1 MLTSVDLRKGWCP
14 GALAPMP
21 AKDGLLV
28 RLRISGGIVSAD
40 ALATLARAGR
50 DHGNGLFDLSS
61 RGNLQLRGISP
72 TRLPLLHARLE
83 DLGLLDADSAAE
95 AIRNVLLSPVC
106 GLDAPVDIG
115 PIGKALEAELVRAD
129 DLRGLPGKFGFLI
142 DDGGPLSLA
151 HTPADIRFDYDRRRG
166 HFAIGVG
173 GAAREAYCLGACEPE
188 AIVDIALRLAR
199 AFRRLG
205 GAMPEAPRR
214 MRDLLRRQGPEA
226 VGAAA
231 GLDPTPAPK
240 GAPAAEPCPIGL
252 IRLGDD
258 KFCFGVGAPFGRFTA
273 PMIEAAA
280 RAAALFTEG
289 EIRLTPWR
297 ALILP
302 GADARRYEALRA
314 HFATQDF
321 ILDKDDPRLAVAACG
336 GADACERGS
345 TPTHADALAL
355 APLARRLRG
364 TGVALH
370 VSGCAKGCARQ
381 SKTPYALVANG
392 GRYDL
397 AVDAASLEPNRAT
410 YLAKGLS
417 LTMAQRMLESMLD
430 PIAQKNAQQAERNSP

>member
-1 MLTSVDLRKGWCP
+1 
-14 GALAPMP
+14 MP

-40 ALATLARAGR
+40 ALAALARAGR
-50 DHGNGLFDLSS
+50 DLGNGLFDLSS
-61 RGNLQLRGISP
+61 RGNLQLRGVSP

-83 DLGLLDADSAAE
+83 DLGLLDADAGTE
-95 AIRNVLLSPVC
+95 AVRNVLVSPLC
-106 GLDAPVDIG
+106 GLEAPIDVG
-115 PIGKALEAELVRAD
+115 AIGKALEAELIRAY

-173 GAAREAYCLGACEPE
+173 GAAGEAICLGACEPE
-188 AIVDIALRLAR
+188 ALVDIALRLAR

-205 GAMPEAPRR
+205 GEMLEPPRR
-214 MRDLLRRQGPEA
+214 MRDLLRQQGPKPL
-226 VGAAA
+226 VAAA
-231 GLDPTPAPK
+231 GLNLTPAPK
-240 GAPAAEPCPIGL
+240 GELAAEPCPVGL
-252 IRLGDD
+252 IALGDD
-258 KFCFGVGAPFGRFTA
+258 TFCFGVGAPFGRFTA
-273 PMIEAAA
+273 PMLEAAA
-280 RAAALFTEG
+280 RAAALFAHG
-289 EIRLTPWR
+289 DIRLTPWR
-297 ALILP
+297 ALIFP
-302 GADARRYEALRA
+302 RVDARSEDAMRA
-314 HFATQDF
+314 AFAAQDF

-381 SKTPYALVANG
+381 SATPYALVANG

-397 AVDAASLEPNRAT
+397 AIDAASLDPNRAT

-417 LTMAQRMLESMLD
+417 LTMAQDMLEGLLEEMLD